1 MIKCFPVK
9 LYKVIHWTD
18 KANYKKSQ
26 LIREK
31 KKAKFSL
38 ILLYFLFSCVIPV
51 FDFSTH
57 NTTISRTFERDEA
70 VLGESITV
78 TVSFTN
84 NEAYDLRGF
93 YYSEQ
98 IPEGLSVETQSVK
111 INGSDILNHIA
122 ESDSTGNVYSG
133 YIPYRWILE
142 FPSLFEENNRL
153 STGANLVIIY
163 TISASQGG
171 IFNFDEFNWVGY
183 YETAPEGERAA
194 FGHSDDADKK
204 TISFIATGPC
214 ISVSPTSLSN
224 SAAEGSSPPDQTFN
238 VWNSGVGTL
247 NYSISVD
254 ENWLS
259 CNPASGTS
267 TGEQDAITL
276 SYSTSS
282 LSSGEYTAAITVS
295 DAGASNSPQTIPVS
309 LIVLTVSQKD
319 EMEGGSPCFIAT
331 AAFGSSMDYHVKV
344 LCGFRDKRLQSSRI
358 GRGLVNIYYKLSPPV
373 AKHLRR
379 HRTARVAVRYAL
391 IPITAAA
398 YLALYV
404 HPLILLFGFFCL
416 LLGSILCYRRFQ
428 RSRA

>member
-1 MIKCFPVK
+1 VK
-9 LYKVIHWTD
+9 LYKVIRWTD
-18 KANYKKSQ
+18 KADCKKSH
-26 LIREK
+26 LIRYK
-31 KKAKFSL
+31 DQKKAKFSL
-38 ILLYFLFSCVIPV
+38 ILLHFLFFCVIPV

-57 NTTISRTFERDEA
+57 STTISRTFDKDEA
-70 VLGESITV
+70 VIGESIAV

-122 ESDSTGNVYSG
+122 ESGSTGDVYSG

-142 FPSLFEENNRL
+142 FPTLFEENNPL

-163 TISASQGG
+163 TISSSQEG

-204 TISFIATGPC
+204 TISFIATGPG

-254 ENWLS
+254 ESWLS
-259 CNPASGTS
+259 CSPASGTS

-295 DAGASNSPQTIPVS
+295 DAGASNSPQTIPVG
-309 LIVLTVSQKD
+309 ITVLTVSQKD

-344 LCGFRDKRLQSSRI
+344 LCGFRDKRLQSNRI

-373 AKHLRR
+373 AEYLRR
-379 HRTARVAVRYAL
+379 HRTARIAVRYAL
-391 IPITAAA
+391 IPITGAA

-404 HPLILLFGFFCL
+404 HPLILLFCFFCF
-416 LLGSILCYRRFQ
+416 LLGSILCYRRFH
-428 RSRA
+428 RSRV